1 MAALP
6 SRYYFIGDLD
16 KMVQSPPLQGMR
28 VLEFAG
34 LAPGPFAG
42 MLLADYGATVLRI
55 DRAHPNAHSA
65 NLPTPTADQL
75 TRRKSS
81 ITVNT
86 KTADGVALI
95 KKLVQ
100 NVDVVID
107 PFRPG
112 VLEKMGLDPTTVLLS
127 LNPRLI
133 IARMTGF
140 RRDGKYKDMAGHDIN
155 YIAVSGVLSVL
166 GRQGEKPYAPGNLVG
181 DFAGGGAVCFMG
193 ILLALFQRER
203 TGLGQVVEANM
214 VDGSAYMASMP
225 RFAAKTPTWGA
236 ERGTNIL
243 DGGCPYYDTYET
255 KDGKFMAVGA
265 LEPQFFA
272 ALLEGLGIS
281 EAEIDGNR
289 LDKAT
294 WSAQKFLYTRRFKE
308 RTRSEWEAI
317 FDGTDACCTPIFTQ
331 NDLESGGFDQRPIVT
346 LQNSPGLALTEG
358 AAEGRPA
365 AEGQGIGVEG
375 NGWDSKGLR
384 PSQDGEEVL
393 AQWAG
398 WSRGRQYDVKN
409 GGLELVELVQKRS
422 SQAKL

>member
-42 MLLADYGATVLRI
+42 MLLADYGATVLRV
-55 DRAHPNAHSA
+55 DRAHPAAHTA
-65 NLPTPTADQL
+65 TPPPPTADQL
-75 TRRKSS
+75 TRRKTS

-95 KKLVQ
+95 KKLVS
-100 NVDVVID
+100 NVDIVID

-127 LNPRLI
+127 LNPRVI
-133 IARMTGF
+133 VARMTGF

-155 YIAVSGVLSVL
+155 YIAVSGVLSML
-166 GRQGEKPYAPGNLVG
+166 GRKGEKPYAPGNLIG

-193 ILLALFQRER
+193 ILLALVQRER

-214 VDGSAYMASMP
+214 VDGSAFMASMP
-225 RFAAKTPTWGA
+225 RFAAKTPTWAA
-236 ERGTNIL
+236 ERGTNML

-289 LDKAT
+289 LDKGT
-294 WSAQKFLYTRRFKE
+294 WLHQRFLYTQKF
-308 RTRSEWEAI
+308 RS
-317 FDGTDACCTPIFTQ
+317 GLGRS
-331 NDLESGGFDQRPIVT
+331 DLESSGFDQRPIVT
-346 LQNSPGLALTEG
+346 LRNSPGLALADGE
-358 AAEGRPA
+358 AEGRPA
-365 AEGQGIGVEG
+365 AEGQGIGIEG
-375 NGWDSKGLR
+375 NGWESKGLR
-384 PSQDGEEVL
+384 PGHDGEDVL
-393 AQWAG
+393 SQWMG
-398 WSRGRQYDVKN
+398 WNRGRHYDLKN
-409 GGLELVELVQKRS
+409 GGLELVELVQKRF